1 MGTKQYEKALKS
13 VRATA
18 PTMGIE
24 TVYARYQAFDRP
36 VRRIKGAVL
45 YSGLALIPVLATI
58 ATLLLSR
65 PAEAVTL
72 ADMADALSSQNAVH
86 ITYRPVNGGVEGD
99 VYREEW
105 RKGTKYRHRYG
116 FVFVRRDPQWWDSG
130 FDGQSTWWVDF
141 QHKSV
146 EIGISLPGY
155 QNRELETIDD
165 IIERYRSA
173 SRENPKIERKVV
185 NGLETLIFQAHRK
198 YDYSPFRVE
207 VTADPET
214 SLPIEE
220 KTFRITSQGKW
231 VLGGIVRFEYPDDIP
246 DEFFEPQVPE
256 GFVVYDY
263 DKIVRGLL
271 AGFKGDAP
279 KQTVK
284 GIEITLLGAFQERD
298 GTVRILWTGGAVPPL
313 FAEAAVFDTGGRQH
327 LVDFWFENDDRTRER
342 NYGIPPENPPPRVAR
357 EDIVKKLRPMGFH
370 KGEPYYCLQF
380 NPGRVEPNQP
390 VTYNVV
396 IPVCKPVEPYIQQPD
411 KYVKHEASGKQVG
424 YATFR
429 VTTIPV
435 RGWGFVITDQID
447 PDHMFV
453 TGRYSA
459 KNIGLTTEEE
469 AALRKERRK
478 RFFEE
483 MWGRPENPLFLTDK

>member
-1 MGTKQYEKALKS
+1 MVDRRFRKALKS

-18 PTMGIE
+18 PTTGIE
-24 TVYARYQAFDRP
+24 TVYARYRVFDRP
-36 VRRIKGAVL
+36 VKRIKGAAL
-45 YSGLALIPVLATI
+45 YSALALIPVLVTV
-58 ATLLLSR
+58 ATLLLSQ
-65 PAEAVTL
+65 PAKAVTL
-72 ADMADALSSQNAVH
+72 ADMADALESENAVH
-86 ITYRPVNGGVEGD
+86 ITYRFVDSGIEGD

-105 RKGTKYRHRYG
+105 REGTKYRRWSG
-116 FVFVRRDPQWWDSG
+116 LARRIPRSDSG
-130 FDGQSTWWVDF
+130 FDGRRSWRVDF
-141 QHKSV
+141 EGKNV
-146 EIGISLPGY
+146 EIGIRLPGN
-155 QNRELETIDD
+155 QINELETIDD
-165 IIERYRSA
+165 IIKRYRLV

-185 NGLETLIFQAHRK
+185 NGMETLVFQAHLK
-198 YDYSPFRVE
+198 YDYSPFRIE

-214 SLPIEE
+214 SLPIEQ
-220 KTFRITSQGKW
+220 KKFSITSQGKW
-231 VLGGIVRFEYPDDIP
+231 VLQWIVRFEYPDDIP
-246 DEFFEPQVPE
+246 DEVFEPQVPE
-256 GFVVYDY
+256 GFVAYDC
-263 DKIVRGLL
+263 DKIVRDLL

-284 GIEITLLGAFQERD
+284 GIEIVLLGAFQERD

-313 FAEAAVFDTGGRQH
+313 FAEAAVFDTSGKQH
-327 LVDFWFENDDRTRER
+327 LVDFWFEDDDRTRER

-357 EDIVKKLRPMGFH
+357 EDIVVKLRPMGFH

-380 NPGRVEPNQP
+380 NPGRVEPNQA

-396 IPVCKPVEPYIQQPD
+396 IPVCEPVEPYIQKPGE
-411 KYVKHEASGKQVG
+411 YVAHRASGKQVG

-447 PDHMFV
+447 PDHLFV

-459 KNIGLTTEEE
+459 KNIGITQEEE

-478 RFFEE
+478 RVLEK
-483 MWGRPENPLFLTDK
+483 MRRQAGPPPVTDGK